1 MPPITQPRVYRV
13 ALEILP
19 GNGSGRMT
27 ANQYFRM
34 AQVNQNLLY
43 QPDEQPSHPASLVHG
58 FQNVM
63 TRMAAMAATASIIA
77 VAGGQSQSYLS
88 WIFFSALVVCGI
100 GTILQ
105 TFRFWRFGSGYS
117 LGVSSGSAFIAIC
130 ISALLAGGPALLSSL
145 IVVSALIQFVFISR
159 LSWLRRVISPLVA
172 GTVLMLL
179 ASTIITV
186 VLSRLSDL
194 PEGAPSMAAPI
205 LAGTTLVILMM
216 LRLFATPKW
225 QQCAPIVAIVVGC
238 AIAAPFGAYDWQHV
252 MDASWIGFPSYAWPG
267 FDLTFGATFWGLL
280 PGFVIVNMATMINSV
295 SDTVVIQQVAWRKP
309 RATDFRVVQGAHYL
323 QVLTNLLAA
332 ALGTLPNMIGA
343 TSSARVM
350 LTGVAARRMG
360 IYGGLILIAV
370 AFSPKLIALV
380 VATPRP
386 VLAAYMTFMLSL
398 LFVQGMTTIF
408 KDRVDGRKAAVVG
421 VSLWIGI
428 GFQNQVILPELLT
441 GTLGTLL
448 SSGMTTGAV
457 CVILLTLL
465 MEFTSK
471 RRRRLSVAM
480 NLSSLPRIDSFLQGF
495 AASVGW
501 NEASTNRLRSAG
513 EETLSCLLPQD
524 EEPEEHAGK
533 RLIVAARRADAA
545 IEMEFVVTT
554 EGENLEDKLAY
565 MSEQPEIQDERELS
579 FRLLR
584 HYASSV
590 HHNKY
595 NDIDIITVQ
604 VAPS

>member
-1 MPPITQPRVYRV
+1 
-13 ALEILP
+13 
-19 GNGSGRMT
+19 
-27 ANQYFRM
+27 M
-34 AQVNQNLLY
+34 AQVNENILY
-43 QPDEQPSHPASLVHG
+43 QPDERPSHPASLAHG

-63 TRMAAMAATASIIA
+63 TRMAAMAATTSIIA
-77 VAGGQSQSYLS
+77 VAGGQSQGYLS
-88 WIFFSALVVCGI
+88 WIFFSALAVCGI
-100 GTILQ
+100 GSILQ

-117 LGVSSGSAFIAIC
+117 LSVVSASAFIAIC
-130 ISALLAGGPALLSSL
+130 ISALIAGGPALLSSL
-145 IVVSALIQFVFISR
+145 IVASALIQFVFISR

-186 VLSRLSDL
+186 VLSRLSDV
-194 PEGAPSMAAPI
+194 PEGAPSVAAPI
-205 LAGTTLVILMM
+205 LAGTTLFILMA
-216 LRLFATPKW
+216 LRLFASPKW
-225 QQCAPIVAIVVGC
+225 QQWAPVVAIVVGC
-238 AIAAPFGAYDWQHV
+238 AMAAPFGAYDWQHV
-252 MDASWIGFPSYAWPG
+252 IEAPWVGFPSYPWPG
-267 FDLTFGATFWGLL
+267 FDLSFGATFWGLL
-280 PGFVIVNMATMINSV
+280 PGFVIVNMATTINSI
-295 SDTVVIQQVAWRKP
+295 SDTVVIQQVAWRRP

-323 QVLTNLLAA
+323 MALTNLLAA

-343 TSSARVM
+343 ANSARVM

-386 VLAAYMTFMLSL
+386 VLVAYMIFMLSL
-398 LFVQGMTTIF
+398 LFVQGMRTVF
-408 KDRVDGRKAAVVG
+408 MDGVDGRKAAVIG

-428 GFQNQVILPELLT
+428 GFQNQVILPDLLT

-448 SSGMTTGAV
+448 SNGMTTGSI

-465 MEFTSK
+465 MEFTSR
-471 RRRRLSVAM
+471 RRRRLNVAM

-495 AASVGW
+495 ATSAGW
-501 NEASTNRLRSAG
+501 NETSINRLRSAG
-513 EETLSCLLPQD
+513 EETLSSLLSQD
-524 EEPEEHAGK
+524 EEPEEDARK
-533 RLIVAARRADAA
+533 RLIVAVRRADVD

-554 EGENLEDKLAY
+554 ESANLEDKLAY
-565 MSEQPEIQDERELS
+565 LNEQPEIQDELEIS

-590 HHNKY
+590 QHHKY
-595 NDIDIITVQ
+595 HDIDIITVQ
-604 VAPS
+604 VAPSS

>member
-1 MPPITQPRVYRV
+1 
-13 ALEILP
+13 
-19 GNGSGRMT
+19 
-27 ANQYFRM
+27 M
-34 AQVNQNLLY
+34 AQINENIFY
-43 QPDEQPSHPASLVHG
+43 QPDEQPSHPASVVHG
-58 FQNVM
+58 FQSVM
-63 TRMAAMAATASIIA
+63 TRMAAMAATASVIA
-77 VAGGQSQSYLS
+77 VAGGQSQGYLS

-100 GTILQ
+100 GGILQ

-117 LGVSSGSAFIAIC
+117 LSVTSSSAFIAIC

-145 IVVSALIQFVFISR
+145 IVASSLIQFVFISR

-194 PEGAPSMAAPI
+194 PEGAPPVAAPI
-205 LAGTTLVILMM
+205 LAGTTLFILMV
-216 LRLFATPKW
+216 LRLFASPKW
-225 QQCAPIVAIVVGC
+225 QQWAPVVAIMVGC
-238 AIAAPFGAYDWQHV
+238 AIAAPFGVYDWQHV
-252 MDASWIGFPSYAWPG
+252 MEASWIGFPSYTWPG
-267 FDLTFGATFWGLL
+267 FDLSFGATFWGLL
-280 PGFVIVNMATMINSV
+280 PGFVIVSMATTINSI
-295 SDTVVIQQVAWRKP
+295 SDTVVIQKVAWRRP
-309 RATDFRVVQGAHYL
+309 RATDFRVVQGAHHL
-323 QVLTNLLAA
+323 LVLTNLLAA

-343 TSSARVM
+343 ANSARVM

-386 VLAAYMTFMLSL
+386 VLVAYMIFMLSL
-398 LFVQGMTTIF
+398 LFVEGMRTVF
-408 KDRVDGRKAAVVG
+408 RDGVDGRKAAVIG

-428 GFQNQVILPELLT
+428 GFQNQVILPDLLT

-448 SSGMTTGAV
+448 SNGMTTGSV

-465 MEFTSK
+465 MEFTSS
-471 RRRRLSVAM
+471 RRRRLNVAM
-480 NLSSLPRIDSFLQGF
+480 NLLSFPRIDSFLQGF
-495 AASVGW
+495 ATSVGW
-501 NEASTNRLRSAG
+501 NEASINRLRSAG
-513 EETLSCLLPQD
+513 EETLSSLLSQD
-524 EEPEEHAGK
+524 EEPEEDARK
-533 RLIVAARRADAA
+533 RLIVAARRADAV

-554 EGENLEDKLAY
+554 EGGNLEDKLAY
-565 MSEQPEIQDERELS
+565 LNEQPEIQDEREIS

-590 HHNKY
+590 QHHKY
-595 NDIDIITVQ
+595 HDIDIITVQ
-604 VAPS
+604 VAPSS

>member
-1 MPPITQPRVYRV
+1 
-13 ALEILP
+13 
-19 GNGSGRMT
+19 
-27 ANQYFRM
+27 M
-34 AQVNQNLLY
+34 AQVNENILY
-43 QPDEQPSHPASLVHG
+43 QPDERPSHPASLAHG

-63 TRMAAMAATASIIA
+63 TRMATMAATTSIIA
-77 VAGGQSQSYLS
+77 VAGGQSQGYLS

-100 GTILQ
+100 GSILQ

-117 LGVSSGSAFIAIC
+117 LSISSASAFIAIC

-145 IVVSALIQFVFISR
+145 IVASSLMQFVFISR

-194 PEGAPSMAAPI
+194 PEGAPPVAAPI
-205 LAGTTLVILMM
+205 LAGTTLFILMV
-216 LRLFATPKW
+216 LRLFASPKW
-225 QQCAPIVAIVVGC
+225 QQWAPVVAIVVGC

-252 MDASWIGFPSYAWPG
+252 MEASWIGFPSYTWPG
-267 FDLTFGATFWGLL
+267 FDLSFGATFWGLL
-280 PGFVIVNMATMINSV
+280 PGFVIVNMATTINSI
-295 SDTVVIQQVAWRKP
+295 SDTVVIQKVAWRKP
-309 RATDFRVVQGAHYL
+309 RATDFRVVQGAHHL
-323 QVLTNLLAA
+323 LVLTNLLAA

-343 TSSARVM
+343 ANSARVM

-386 VLAAYMTFMLSL
+386 VLVAYMIFMLSL
-398 LFVQGMTTIF
+398 LFVEGMRTVF
-408 KDRVDGRKAAVVG
+408 RDGVDGRKAAVIG

-428 GFQNQVILPELLT
+428 GFQNQVILPDLLT

-448 SSGMTTGAV
+448 SNGMTTGSV

-465 MEFTSK
+465 MEFTSR
-471 RRRRLSVAM
+471 RRRRLNVAM
-480 NLSSLPRIDSFLQGF
+480 NLSSLPRIDSFLQGY
-495 AASVGW
+495 ATSVGW
-501 NEASTNRLRSAG
+501 NEASINRLRSAG
-513 EETLSCLLPQD
+513 EETLSSLLSQD
-524 EEPEEHAGK
+524 EEPEEDAGK

-554 EGENLEDKLAY
+554 EGGNLEDKLAY
-565 MSEQPEIQDERELS
+565 MNEQPEIQDEREIS

-590 HHNKY
+590 QHHKY
-595 NDIDIITVQ
+595 HDIDIITVQ
-604 VAPS
+604 VAPSS

>member
-1 MPPITQPRVYRV
+1 
-13 ALEILP
+13 
-19 GNGSGRMT
+19 
-27 ANQYFRM
+27 
-34 AQVNQNLLY
+34 
-43 QPDEQPSHPASLVHG
+43 
-58 FQNVM
+58 
-63 TRMAAMAATASIIA
+63 
-77 VAGGQSQSYLS
+77 
-88 WIFFSALVVCGI
+88 
-100 GTILQ
+100 
-105 TFRFWRFGSGYS
+105 
-117 LGVSSGSAFIAIC
+117 
-130 ISALLAGGPALLSSL
+130 
-145 IVVSALIQFVFISR
+145 
-159 LSWLRRVISPLVA
+159 
-172 GTVLMLL
+172 
-179 ASTIITV
+179 
-186 VLSRLSDL
+186 
-194 PEGAPSMAAPI
+194 MAAPI

-524 EEPEEHAGK
+524 EGPEEHAGK
-533 RLIVAARRADAA
+533 HLIVAARRADAA

-565 MSEQPEIQDERELS
+565 MNEQPEIQDERELS